1 MVTSPK
7 SPAQNWSP
15 RHCRDLRWHPTAR
28 PRHSKPQATP
38 QSDLRRVRWVQ
49 VSRCSSRWELEQ
61 VVDVFGVPWFLYRR
75 SFRLSNLETW
85 NSQAT
90 LQQEMLN
97 QTHKSLYVSI
107 GHLESALI
115 NYIQQP
121 ERHLRVFKAAV
132 VCLMTC
138 MIHPKKRLDRS
149 WLNPTRTLMMCVS
162 ISFLGVAICV
172 YIYILYIYIIY
183 IYIGVFCDCPQPSR
197 HWTLPLGTLG
207 CPHACH
213 SAWQM
218 PDKTAVKQRWR
229 KVPPV
234 SVVFNCWALLSIE
247 DLNFHELF
255 DFCHVVRKVLVA
267 SWLPI

>member
-1 MVTSPK
+1 MVASPK

-172 YIYILYIYIIY
+172 YILYIYIIY
-183 IYIGVFCDCPQPSR
+183 IYWCFLWLPSALQTLNITSRDSRVPSR
-197 HWTLPLGTLG
+197 LPFSMANAGQDSSE
-207 CPHACH
+207 A
-213 SAWQM
+213 
-218 PDKTAVKQRWR
+218 AVKKSTTCQC
-229 KVPPV
+229 
-234 SVVFNCWALLSIE
+234 SFQLLSFAE
-247 DLNFHELF
+247 YWRPEF
-255 DFCHVVRKVLVA
+255 
-267 SWLPI
+267 SWIVWFLSCG